1 MITNNLLIKLKEQNN
16 EIIVKTNAML
26 LSMKGEIE
34 VFCDL
39 QVEVDIRHGESSYDI
54 LLITKFA
61 SMEDMDAYLV
71 HPVHVEVSKYILSV
85 METGV
90 AVCYES

>member
-1 MITNNLLIKLKEQNN
+1 MIINNLLIKLKEQNN
-16 EIIVKTNAML
+16 EIFEETRTAL
-26 LSMKGEIE
+26 LGMKGKIE
-34 VFCDL
+34 VLRDV

-71 HPVHVEVSKYILSV
+71 HPVHVEVSKYILKV
-85 METGV
+85 METGA
-90 AVCYES
+90 AVCYKL